1 MAQVICKL
9 PNASELINGVAFK
22 AVDGGMLSEDISTD
36 QAAAFCAI
44 DGYSL
49 FERKAATVDVDG
61 EAEEL
66 ARAEAEALAE
76 LRARA
81 AGMGIDVDARWAAKR
96 LNAEIA
102 KAEELA
108 AVKAAAGTESKE

>member
-1 MAQVICKL
+1 MAQVICTL

-22 AVDGGMLSEDISTD
+22 AVDGGMLSEEISTD
-36 QAAAFCAI
+36 QAAAFCGI
-44 DGYSL
+44 GGYSL
-49 FERKAATVDVDG
+49 FEPKAAAVDMDG
-61 EAEEL
+61 
-66 ARAEAEALAE
+66 EAEALAE

-81 AGMGIDVDARWAAKR
+81 TALGIDVDARWAAKR

-108 AVKAAAGTESKE
+108 AAKAAAGTESKE